1 MSLASLARWQMP
13 SSHSPYLAPAV
24 KKPRTSTA
32 SVLSH
37 DSQRDSVC
45 ETPGFGGNAESL
57 QPAIGG
63 AQTKLRLDSMEKFF
77 CSQGLASPIEPPE
90 MQHAG
95 HKRSASEREAT
106 DEDFIIHCS
115 QSYTR
120 TASQSIQGSD
130 ASQAAE
136 CSHGPTAS
144 GSTRQ
149 AEEVE
154 KRNAPGGSNT
164 TPELANDATGA
175 GVSPSQEKKLFP
187 IFRPKAERKTLYI
200 IRHGES
206 EFNAATNTG
215 KGFSDPQIYDP
226 KLTAKGQSQ
235 ATKLRNQL
243 MEQKIPEEALWVTSP
258 LTRAIDTLILACPQ
272 SHRLGPPPL
281 AEAGLNASTSQQSCP
296 LKLVVRSELSEHMVT
311 TGDVGLPASALR
323 SRYPQLCGAMRGL
336 SEHWWWSPADN
347 NAELEKFH
355 RSEPKQKMKDRVHAF
370 SRWVQSR
377 PEKVIVAFGHSSF
390 WCEFLG
396 GRTRLKNCE
405 LHTHFV

>member
-1 MSLASLARWQMP
+1 MPPSPSLV
-13 SSHSPYLAPAV
+13 PAN
-24 KKPRTSTA
+24 KKPRRSSA
-32 SVLSH
+32 SVFDTDTQH
-37 DSQRDSVC
+37 DSMC
-45 ETPGFGGNAESL
+45 ETPGFGGDLMASH
-57 QPAIGG
+57 PPVGG
-63 AQTKLRLDSMEKFF
+63 VHTRTRLDSMEKFF
-77 CSQGLASPIEPPE
+77 GSQGLASPPE

-95 HKRSASEREAT
+95 HKRTASEREVT
-106 DEDFIIHCS
+106 DEDFVIHCS

-120 TASQSIQGSD
+120 TASQSIPDSSLEAPETSNAASASNAVGSS
-130 ASQAAE
+130 A
-136 CSHGPTAS
+136 G
-144 GSTRQ
+144 Q

-154 KRNAPGGSNT
+154 RRNAPGGTNT

-175 GVSPSQEKKLFP
+175 STSSSQEKKLFP
-187 IFRPKAERKTLYI
+187 IFRPKGERKTLYI

-235 ATKLRNQL
+235 ASRLRSKLA
-243 MEQKIPEEALWVTSP
+243 EQKIPEEALWVTSP

-272 SHRLGPPPL
+272 PQRLGSPVPPL
-281 AEAGLNASTSQQSCP
+281 AEAGPSASNQAQLP
-296 LKLVVRSELSEHMVT
+296 PFKVVVRSELSEHMVT

-323 SRYPQLCGAMRGL
+323 SRYPQLCGAMGGL

-347 NAELEKFH
+347 NAELHRFH
-355 RSEPKQKMKDRVHAF
+355 KSEPKQKMKDRVAAF
-370 SRWVQSR
+370 NRWVQSR

-396 GRTRLKNCE
+396 GRTRLRNCE